1 MSPPR
6 TLTRHPL
13 REQTASDQRAA
24 ILATGDAGSVPREIV
39 CLECP
44 DCEQMFSSQSVVEY
58 DRVQVSHELLARMA
72 GYCPHCRHIL
82 LFSLIVDRATGLR
95 SMRPVLAKRRL
106 RGQPSIDRFL
116 SKWPQLRGIV
126 EA

>member
-1 MSPPR
+1 MSRPR

-13 REQTASDQRAA
+13 REQTAADQRAA
-24 ILATGDAGSVPREIV
+24 ILATGDAGSVPREII

-44 DCEQMFSSQSVVEY
+44 DCGQTFGAQSVVEY
-58 DRVQVSHELLARMA
+58 HRVQVSWELLARMA

-82 LFSLIVDRATGLR
+82 IFSLIVDRATGLR
-95 SMRPVLAKRRL
+95 QMRPVLGKRRL

-116 SKWPQLRGIV
+116 GKWPQLRGIV